1 MENPTDEMSAPEE
14 LKVWVAENLPALQI
28 PHEHYGGICDA
39 VTWNPETAAIAQIA
53 KYALPVWQ
61 TMVAIMAGMRYA
73 SVMAFF
79 AKAKAKATSS
89 ARRPVT
95 SRHARFGSRG
105 ASLGIRSAGTPQ
117 LIEQLEAGFP
127 FDALRKFEANSG
139 VASAVLV
146 SILGI
151 PERTLARRKTAGRLA
166 PEESERLLRISSVFE
181 KAVELFEDDVA
192 SAVQWLTTPKKAL
205 GGEEPLRY
213 AKTEPGARE
222 VENLIGRL
230 EYGVFS

>member
-14 LKVWVAENLPALQI
+14 LKVWVAENLPALEI

-39 VTWNPETAAIAQIA
+39 VTWNPETAAIAHIA

-61 TMVAIMAGMRYA
+61 AMVAIMAGMRYA
-73 SVMAFF
+73 SVMAFL
-79 AKAKAKATSS
+79 AKTKATSS
-89 ARRPVT
+89 ERRPVT

-151 PERTLARRKTAGRLA
+151 PERILARRKTAGRLA
-166 PEESERLLRISSVFE
+166 PE
-181 KAVELFEDDVA
+181 
-192 SAVQWLTTPKKAL
+192 
-205 GGEEPLRY
+205 
-213 AKTEPGARE
+213 
-222 VENLIGRL
+222 
-230 EYGVFS
+230 